1 MSNKDILKRVQICKS
16 LLTGKLR
23 FIIVKKQEG
32 NIAEA
37 SERRDLTEQEVL
49 VYTTEFID
57 YLLTKGVAEISDP
70 ETGAVWKFS
79 KEQKSE

>member
-1 MSNKDILKRVQICKS
+1 MTYKEILNKIQICKS
-16 LLTGKLR
+16 PFGKLR
-23 FIIVKKQEG
+23 FIIVKRQEG

-37 SERRDLTEQEVL
+37 SERRDLTEQEVF

-57 YLLTKGVAEISDP
+57 YLLSKGITDISDHD
-70 ETGAVWKFS
+70 TGAVWKFS